1 MGLQQV
7 WVKLGKGF
15 GRDSIQCSSTEHQVA
30 ERNPTYFNISPTGEA
45 GPHLTVTQGRVLS
58 KSYKTWWIQKGEGA
72 FHPKAW
78 GRRTLSRKR
87 AFELVLVNRYNFYGW
102 GRLCR

>member
-1 MGLQQV
+1 MSVGELGLRQV

-58 KSYKTWWIQKGEGA
+58 KSSSIRHGGYRKGKVHSILKHG
-72 FHPKAW
+72 
-78 GRRTLSRKR
+78 GGGL
-87 AFELVLVNRYNFYGW
+87 
-102 GRLCR
+102 